1 MRIKSIILLA
11 VIIVAGIG
19 VYLFSSNSK
28 SNVLIGK
35 GQISKVETMVQL
47 CTIDFLNEVPVKDTI
62 DNWELFGIQKQRGS
76 VSFDIENLKVES
88 GNDTVIIELPA
99 EIIEINESTDDNSWQ
114 PVDSKDLRTLRIAK
128 APAELYTRL
137 KQKSI
142 ENSKAQ
148 LYHNGVVARA
158 RKEGAQSLQ
167 ALMEKVYRKPVK
179 VVDPTPEGA
188 HCDEYQ

>member
-1 MRIKSIILLA
+1 MS
-11 VIIVAGIG
+11 
-19 VYLFSSNSK
+19 
-28 SNVLIGK
+28 
-35 GQISKVETMVQL
+35 
-47 CTIDFLNEVPVKDTI
+47 P
-62 DNWELFGIQKQRGS
+62 
-76 VSFDIENLKVES
+76 
-88 GNDTVIIELPA
+88 
-99 EIIEINESTDDNSWQ
+99 TDDNSWQ

-148 LYHNGVVARA
+148 LYQNGVVARA

>member
-148 LYHNGVVARA
+148 LYQNGVVARA